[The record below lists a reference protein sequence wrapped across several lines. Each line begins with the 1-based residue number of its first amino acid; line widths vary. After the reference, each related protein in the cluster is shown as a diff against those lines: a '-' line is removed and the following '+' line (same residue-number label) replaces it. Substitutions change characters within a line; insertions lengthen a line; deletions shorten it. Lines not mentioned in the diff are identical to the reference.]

1 MGQAGGLP
9 VGHKGP
15 YEYRGTVLGADEI
28 AWIQGRIDV
37 EPSRPQCEIAREL
50 CHRFGWFRPNG
61 EPAEISCSV
70 FLRAMARRGV
80 LRLPERHREPK
91 ERRGLSWDADR
102 WRIASALGPVPG
114 LEECQPSGP
123 LTVRPIAPEEWWGVR
138 LHMERYHYL
147 GLLKP
152 AGESI
157 CYAALVGSE
166 VVALAV
172 WSAAALHNAPRDA
185 YLGWGRQARERN
197 LPWVVN
203 QSRFLILPWV
213 HLYCLASQVLGANL
227 RRLSRD
233 WQQRYGHP
241 VLLAETFVD
250 AARRGGTCYLASNWL
265 KVGQTRGWS
274 RRRVGFVKH
283 GESKHVFV
291 RPLRRNAL
299 ELLRDRDLPGELAA
313 HRASSTSP
321 LRQRATQDPEAR
333 P

>member
-15 YEYRGTVLGADEI
+15 YEYRGTLLGVEEI

-37 EPSRPQCEIAREL
+37 EPSRLQCQIAREL
-50 CHRFGWFRPNG
+50 CHRFGWLRPNG

-80 LRLPERHREPK
+80 LRLPKRHGEPRV
-91 ERRGLSWDADR
+91 RRGLSWIGER

-114 LEECQPSGP
+114 LEECRPSGP
-123 LTVRPIAPEEWWGVR
+123 LTVRPIEPEEWWGFR
-138 LHMERYHYL
+138 LHMKRYHYL
-147 GLLKP
+147 GLVKP

-157 CYAALVGSE
+157 CYAAFVGSE
-166 VVALAV
+166 LVALMM
-172 WSAAALHNAPRDA
+172 WSAAALYNAPRDA
-185 YLGWGRQARERN
+185 YIGWGRQARERN
-197 LPWVVN
+197 LSWVVN

-213 HLYCLASQVLGANL
+213 DLYCLASQVLGANL

-250 AARRGGTCYLASNWL
+250 AARRRGTCYLASNWL
-265 KVGQTRGWS
+265 RVGQTRGWS
-274 RRRVGFVKH
+274 RRRVGFIKH
-283 GESKHVFV
+283 GEAKHVFV
-291 RPLRRNAL
+291 RPLHRNAL
-299 ELLRDRDLPGELAA
+299 ELLRERDLPLAG
-313 HRASSTSP
+313 HRPSLAPP
-321 LRQRATQDPEAR
+321 LRQHATQGPGER